1 MSHIG
6 FYMSPAGTS
15 GATAHSAFALTLR
28 CLADQPIDW
37 STKVSSAVQRSGGA
51 AAAAAAGK
59 YALVGG
65 YNPSPDLPPIPLLL
79 SPHPLRTAPLHS
91 TPTPHLHETYLSAYV
106 S

>member
-37 STKVSSAVQRSGGA
+37 STKVSSVVQRSGGGG
-51 AAAAAAGK
+51 AAGR
-59 YALVGG
+59 YALLVGG
-65 YNPSPDLPPIPLLL
+65 YNPSPDLPPLPLLL
-79 SPHPLRTAPLHS
+79 SPHPLRTAPLHY

>member
-15 GATAHSAFALTLR
+15 GATAHSAFVLTLR

-51 AAAAAAGK
+51 AAAAAAGREEETK
-59 YALVGG
+59 HASSTVDG
-65 YNPSPDLPPIPLLL
+65 N
-79 SPHPLRTAPLHS
+79 RTV
-91 TPTPHLHETYLSAYV
+91 EKK
-106 S
+106 